1 MVKRFD
7 FKLQG
12 VLDLMKMK
20 EDLLGQDLAK
30 LLREILA
37 EKNKLE
43 IFKNDYNDTRLRL
56 EEELTENLDLKKI
69 SFFNDYLRFI
79 DKEIKNKKKLILLM
93 EEVIAIKRK
102 ELEKVMKDKNVMG
115 KLKDRKLIEYKSD
128 VLKQEQ
134 KAIDEIGTQ
143 RFIYKKGVMGN
154 GN

>member
-12 VLDLMKMK
+12 VLDLIRMK

-30 LLREILA
+30 LLRELLA

-79 DKEIKNKKKLILLM
+79 DKEIKDKKKLVMLM
-93 EEVIAIKRK
+93 EEVVAIKRK
-102 ELEKVMKDKNVMG
+102 ELEKVMKDKNVMD
-115 KLKDRKLIEYKSD
+115 KLKGRKLTEYNSD
-128 VLKQEQ
+128 VLRQEQ
-134 KAIDEIGTQ
+134 KVIDEIGTQ
-143 RFIYKKGVMGN
+143 RFIYKKGVMGS

>member
-12 VLDLMKMK
+12 VLDLISMK

-30 LLREILA
+30 LLRELMA

-43 IFKNDYNDTRLRL
+43 IFKTDYNDTRLRL

-79 DKEIKNKKKLILLM
+79 DKEIKDKKKIVILM
-93 EEVIAIKRK
+93 EEVVAIKRK
-102 ELEKVMKDKNVMG
+102 ELEKVMKDKNVMD
-115 KLKDRKLIEYKSD
+115 KLKGRKLTEYNSD
-128 VLKQEQ
+128 VLRQEQ

-143 RFIYKKGVMGN
+143 RFIYKKGVMGS

>member
-12 VLDLMKMK
+12 VLDLIRMK

-30 LLREILA
+30 LLRELLT

-79 DKEIKNKKKLILLM
+79 DKEIKDKKKLVMLM
-93 EEVIAIKRK
+93 EEVVAIKRK
-102 ELEKVMKDKNVMG
+102 ELEKVMKDKNVMD
-115 KLKDRKLIEYKSD
+115 KLKGRKLTEYNSD
-128 VLKQEQ
+128 VLRQEQ
-134 KAIDEIGTQ
+134 KVIDEIGTQ
-143 RFIYKKGVMGN
+143 RFIYKKGVMGS

>member
-12 VLDLMKMK
+12 VLDLIKMK

-30 LLREILA
+30 LLRELLA
-37 EKNKLE
+37 EKNKLD

-56 EEELTENLDLKKI
+56 EEELVENLDLKKI

-79 DKEIKNKKKLILLM
+79 DKEIKNKKKLISLM
-93 EEVIAIKRK
+93 EEVITIKRK
-102 ELEKVMKDKNVMG
+102 ELEKVMKDKNVMD
-115 KLKDRKLIEYKSD
+115 KLKGRKLTEYNSD
-128 VLKQEQ
+128 VLRQEQ
-134 KAIDEIGTQ
+134 KVIDEIGTQ
-143 RFIYKKGVMGN
+143 RFIYKKGVLGN

>member
-1 MVKRFD
+1 MAKKFD

-12 VLDLMKMK
+12 VLDLIKMK

-30 LLREILA
+30 LLRELLA

-43 IFKNDYNDTRLRL
+43 IFNSDYNDTRVRL

-69 SFFNDYLRFI
+69 SFFNDYLRFLVG
-79 DKEIKNKKKLILLM
+79 EIKNKKKMVSLM

-102 ELEKVMKDKNVMG
+102 ELEKVMKDKNVMD
-115 KLKDRKLIEYKSD
+115 KLKDKRLIEYKSD
-128 VLKQEQ
+128 VLRQEQ
-134 KAIDEIGTQ
+134 KVIDEIGTQ
-143 RFIYKKGVMGN
+143 RFIYKKGVMGS

>member
-12 VLDLMKMK
+12 VLDLIKMK

-30 LLREILA
+30 LLRELLI

-69 SFFNDYLRFI
+69 SFFNDYLRFL
-79 DKEIKNKKKLILLM
+79 DKEIKDKKKLISLM
-93 EEVIAIKRK
+93 EEVVAIKRK
-102 ELEKVMKDKNVMG
+102 ELEKVMKDKNVMD
-115 KLKDRKLIEYKSD
+115 KLKGRKLTEYNSD
-128 VLKQEQ
+128 VLRQEQ
-134 KAIDEIGTQ
+134 KVIDEIGTQ
-143 RFIYKKGVMGN
+143 RFIYKKGVLGSGN
-154 GN
+154 

>member
-12 VLDLMKMK
+12 VLDLIKMK

-30 LLREILA
+30 LLRELLT
-37 EKNKLE
+37 EKNKLA
-43 IFKNDYNDTRLRL
+43 IFKNDYNDTRLQL

-79 DKEIKNKKKLILLM
+79 DKEIKNKKKLISLM

-102 ELEKVMKDKNVMG
+102 ELEKVMKDKNVMD
-115 KLKDRKLIEYKSD
+115 KLKGRKLTEYNSD

-134 KAIDEIGTQ
+134 KVIDEIGTQ

>member
-1 MVKRFD
+1 MAKKFD

-12 VLDLMKMK
+12 VLDLIKMK

-30 LLREILA
+30 LLRELLA
-37 EKNKLE
+37 ENNKLE
-43 IFKNDYNDTRLRL
+43 IFNSDYNGTRVRL

-69 SFFNDYLRFI
+69 SFFNDYLRFLVG
-79 DKEIKNKKKLILLM
+79 EIKNKKKMVSLM

-102 ELEKVMKDKNVMG
+102 ELEKVMKDKNVMD
-115 KLKDRKLIEYKSD
+115 KLKGRKLTEYNSD
-128 VLKQEQ
+128 VLRQEQ
-134 KAIDEIGTQ
+134 KVIDEIGTQ

>member
-12 VLDLMKMK
+12 VLDLIKMK

-30 LLREILA
+30 LLRELLT

-102 ELEKVMKDKNVMG
+102 ELEKVMKDKNVMD
-115 KLKDRKLIEYKSD
+115 KLKGRKLTEYKSD
-128 VLKQEQ
+128 VLRQEQ
-134 KAIDEIGTQ
+134 KVIDEIGTQ

>member
-12 VLDLMKMK
+12 VLDLIRMK

-30 LLREILA
+30 LLRELMA

-43 IFKNDYNDTRLRL
+43 IFKTDYNDTRLRL

-79 DKEIKNKKKLILLM
+79 DKEIKDKKKIVMLM
-93 EEVIAIKRK
+93 EEVVAIKRK
-102 ELEKVMKDKNVMG
+102 ELEKVMKDKNVMD
-115 KLKDRKLIEYKSD
+115 KLKGRKLTEYHSD
-128 VLKQEQ
+128 VLRQEQ
-134 KAIDEIGTQ
+134 KVIDEIGTQ
-143 RFIYKKGVMGN
+143 RFIYKKGVMGS

>member
-12 VLDLMKMK
+12 VLDLIKMK

-30 LLREILA
+30 LLRELLT
-37 EKNKLE
+37 ENNKLE

-102 ELEKVMKDKNVMG
+102 ELEKVMKDKNVMD
-115 KLKDRKLIEYKSD
+115 KLKGRKLTEYKSD
-128 VLKQEQ
+128 VLRQEQ
-134 KAIDEIGTQ
+134 KVIDEIGTQ

>member
-1 MVKRFD
+1 MAKKFD

-12 VLDLMKMK
+12 VLDLIKMK

-30 LLREILA
+30 LLREIMA

-43 IFKNDYNDTRLRL
+43 IFNSDYNGTRVRL

-69 SFFNDYLRFI
+69 SFFNDYLRFLVG
-79 DKEIKNKKKLILLM
+79 EIKNKKKMVSLM

-102 ELEKVMKDKNVMG
+102 ELEKVMKDKNVMD
-115 KLKDRKLIEYKSD
+115 KLKDKKLIEYKSD

-134 KAIDEIGTQ
+134 KVIDEIGTQ
-143 RFIYKKGVMGN
+143 RFIYKKGVMGS